1 MREIE
6 GRSGDSWQEKIQEI
20 RTCLNVKGRIQQK
33 RRKVGDGERD
43 VWWHEVPEKEGGVDF
58 RDSVGIRHQKEKG
71 HFVTVLHSNTYL
83 ATQASEFEIP

>member
-33 RRKVGDGERD
+33 RRKVGDGKRD

-58 RDSVGIRHQKEKG
+58 QDRCRNSSTKG
-71 HFVTVLHSNTYL
+71 EGALFNGLTLKHLFGHSGL
-83 ATQASEFEIP
+83 